1 MAHSRYSSIAIILH
15 WAIAILI
22 LGQIAGGLYMH
33 NLPNDAAAKFDLY
46 QLHKSFGVSVLV
58 LSLARLGWR
67 LINPAP
73 ALPQAMPP
81 WQRFVARGVHWGFY
95 VLIIATPLVGWAMVS
110 VSPKEIPTLWFGL
123 ANVPHLPIVETFAD
137 RAAAEELFAETHK
150 LLALSILALLAL
162 HVAAALK
169 HGLLDKDDVVESM
182 APRNGQLFGVAFIFV
197 GLMAMSALYFTGKV
211 KEGDA
216 APISAPVSAPVETG
230 DVPSGEA
237 GATENIAPQSEG
249 ALSHDWIVNGD
260 KSTLKFIGEEKG
272 RRFEGV
278 FGSFDADIVFDPE
291 NLAASQI
298 SVVVNTASAA
308 TGDELR
314 DSTMPGGEWFDSQSI
329 PTANFASTSIRHI
342 DGNSYVADGTLT
354 VKNIDKDITLQFSVE
369 FAGDTA
375 LAVGA
380 VDLIRTDFELGA
392 ASAWLDEENVSL
404 DVRVE
409 FLINATRGS

>member
-1 MAHSRYSSIAIILH
+1 MTPSRYSYVAITLH
-15 WAIAILI
+15 WAIAVLI

-46 QLHKSFGVSVLV
+46 QLHKSFGVCVLV

-73 ALPQAMPP
+73 ALPQSMPG
-81 WQRFVARGVHWGFY
+81 WQRFLARSVHWGFY

-110 VSPKEIPTLWFGL
+110 VSPKDIPTLWFGL
-123 ANVPHLPIVETFAD
+123 ATVPHLPIVEAFAD

-162 HVAAALK
+162 HVTAAVK
-169 HGLLDKDDVVESM
+169 HAFIDRDGVVASM
-182 APRNGQLFGVAFIFV
+182 APRIGQLIGVGFIIAP
-197 GLMAMSALYFTGKV
+197 LLALSTIYLQGK
-211 KEGDA
+211 EASDA
-216 APISAPVSAPVETG
+216 TLPVDAPIEFEDVVPEESADFEVSASQT
-230 DVPSGEA
+230 EA
-237 GATENIAPQSEG
+237 
-249 ALSHDWIVNGD
+249 LKSHNWIVNAD

-291 NLAASQI
+291 NLASSQI
-298 SVVVNTASAA
+298 NVVVNTASAA
-308 TGDELR
+308 TGDEIR
-314 DSTMPGGEWFDSQSI
+314 DSTMPGSEWFDSQSI
-329 PTANFASTSIRHI
+329 PTANFQSTSISHVG
-342 DGNSYVADGTLT
+342 GNSYVADGTLT
-354 VKNIDKDITLQFSVE
+354 VKNIDKDIVLQFSVE

-375 LAVGA
+375 VAVGS

-392 ASAWLDEENVSL
+392 ASAWLDEEIVSL